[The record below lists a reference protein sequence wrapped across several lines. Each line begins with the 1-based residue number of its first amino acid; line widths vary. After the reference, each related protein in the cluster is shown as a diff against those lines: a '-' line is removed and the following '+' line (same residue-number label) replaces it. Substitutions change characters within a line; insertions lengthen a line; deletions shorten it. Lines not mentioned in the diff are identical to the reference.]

1 MKQFDYSAPDLDF
14 SFPRDAARYCAE
26 LEKRLKPQS
35 VREGTHTGPE
45 PDGKTPFLDTFEAMP
60 DEPYPV
66 VLAHAIVKSW
76 IESPVVIRPYEWIVG
91 VPRPDRPLVEH
102 FSFGIQRADHLLDH
116 PAYRERAA
124 ELRSRMDSVSGRLVP
139 LNMDHMVREGIR
151 LFGDAYEKTW
161 RGLWSTGGYQGHTI
175 PNYPKLLS
183 FGMDGLRE
191 EIDKYAA
198 NTTDADKLIF
208 YRSLRVLADG
218 FSAFILLYADK
229 AAELAKDAEGEERER
244 LNAVEGIC
252 RRIAREKPGT
262 FREAAQ
268 LMWFHCL
275 WDWVDC
281 VGRLDQ
287 YLYPF
292 YVTADRVTAEETA
305 AALFFKIREHGSHN
319 VTLGGL
325 DPETGEN
332 AANDLTFLLVQIAR
346 KCHDT
351 HPRMTIRVDRKT
363 PDALIRL
370 AVAMWS
376 DGMSDPTVV
385 SDTLVVDGLRK
396 YGVSLRDARDYSIL
410 GCQEI
415 ELPGKSNFG
424 CEDGKINLAKILEY
438 TLNDGFDRKGGPRVG
453 LPTGKI
459 TDYKDIESLFEAYA
473 AQVRFFTERFCH
485 LCDLGQ
491 EVRAANFAKLW
502 KSLTTDD
509 CLARGKSLDDGGAV
523 YNYGVAE
530 TAGSSA
536 VGDSFAAMET
546 LVFRDKIISPE
557 TLEAALA
564 SDFEGYESERLQ
576 LLNAPKFGNDIDEAD
591 RWTVRVLSQFWEEL
605 GKYRSVRG
613 GAYMGACSLLTDGI
627 WYGAQTAA
635 LPDGRHAGDVL
646 GNTIG
651 PRTGADK
658 NGVTAMLKSV
668 MKLPL
673 GLGLGGTT
681 LNVLIPRE
689 ANASEEQ
696 QAKTAALIRTYLE
709 NGGQMAQITTASLE
723 DMKDAQIRPECHENL
738 IVRIGGYS
746 TRFTQISRE
755 MQDELIRRYA

>member
-1 MKQFDYSAPDLDF
+1 MEYMNYRDENTRFV
-14 SFPRDAARYCAE
+14 FPPDAARYCAE
-26 LEKRLKPQS
+26 MEKRLKPQG

-45 PDGKTPFLDTFEAMP
+45 PDGKTPFLDAFESMP
-60 DEPYPV
+60 EEAYPV
-66 VLAHAIVKSW
+66 VLAHAIVNSW
-76 IESPVVIRPYEWIVG
+76 LESPVVIRPRERIVG

-102 FSFGIQRADHLLDH
+102 FSYGIQRADHMLDH
-116 PAYRERAA
+116 PAYREKAG
-124 ELRSRMDSVSGRLVP
+124 ELRRRIDAVSPRLSPLTMEHMYGEGRRM
-139 LNMDHMVREGIR
+139 
-151 LFGDAYEKTW
+151 FGDSYGETM
-161 RGLWSTGGYQGHTI
+161 RGLWWTGGYQGHTI

-183 FGMDGLRE
+183 LGADGLKDEIVKYLSNTAE
-191 EIDKYAA
+191 E
-198 NTTDADKLIF
+198 DKLVF
-208 YRSLRVLADG
+208 YRALLVLIEG
-218 FSAFILLYADK
+218 FSRYILLYAEK
-229 AAELAKDAEGEERER
+229 AAETALDAEGGERDR
-244 LNAVEGIC
+244 LCEIARIC
-252 RRIAREKPGT
+252 RKIAHERPQT
-262 FREAAQ
+262 FPEAAQ

-281 VGRLDQ
+281 VGRMDR
-287 YLYPF
+287 YLEPF
-292 YVTADRVTAEETA
+292 FRTADRETAEETA
-305 AALFFKIREHGSHN
+305 SALFFKIREHGSHN

-325 DPETGEN
+325 DPETGED
-332 AANDLTFLLVQIAR
+332 ASNDLTFLLLQIAR
-346 KCHDT
+346 TCHDT

-363 PDALIRL
+363 PEALLRL

-385 SDTLVVDGLRK
+385 SDTLAVDGLRQ
-396 YGVSLRDARDYSIL
+396 YGVSLRDARDYSVL

-438 TLNDGFDRKGGPRVG
+438 TLNDGYDRRGGPRVG

-459 TDYKDIESLFEAYA
+459 TDYADIESLFEAYA
-473 AQVRFFTERFCH
+473 AQVRFFTERFCR

-509 CLARGKSLDDGGAV
+509 CLARGRSLDDGGAV

-536 VGDSFAAMET
+536 VGDSFAAMDL
-546 LVFRDKIISPE
+546 LVFGSRKISPE

-564 SDFEGYESERLQ
+564 ADFEGYEAERL
-576 LLNAPKFGNDIDEAD
+576 LLLSAPKFGNDADEAD
-591 RWTVRVLSQFWEEL
+591 RWTVRVLEQFWGEL

-613 GAYMGACSLLTDGI
+613 GVYMGACSLLADGI
-627 WYGAQTAA
+627 WYGKQTAA

-673 GLGLGGTT
+673 RLGLGGTT

-689 ANASEEQ
+689 ANAAPEQ
-696 QAKTAALIRTYLE
+696 RAKTATLIRTYLE

-723 DMKDAQIRPECHENL
+723 DMKDAQIRPECHEDL

-746 TRFTQISRE
+746 TRFTEISRE